1 MTKTIPPKFNEERVI
16 EVFEYQLY
24 GEYYRCKCGEPLFKC
39 VSIGEAEDEDGNDRR
54 SFCKK
59 GDDLINIKI

>member
-39 VSIGEAEDEDGNDRR
+39 VGNYWGGGEIDANLIRR
-54 SFCKK
+54 
-59 GDDLINIKI
+59 I